1 MRGREFMEFTF
12 ENQGT
17 HTYLVYA
24 VKPEDTVDTMSL
36 GMLTNNKI
44 PGLAAVQFTQKDA
57 EKFIKYNISARVS
70 VRQFLEGVVNRQ
82 RLVGVLQGIV
92 TGLRSSREYMIDP
105 KSVVM
110 DLDYM
115 FVDVSTYQTALVCL
129 PLMNVEDNQVDLG
142 MLLKDIVFH
151 TQFDQTENGDYI
163 AKLLNYLNKPTPF
176 SLDEFGDVLDGIGQ
190 GGLAGSGPAGMSQA
204 PAPAA
209 PVQPSAAPAP
219 APAQT
224 PAPVA
229 APQAVEPPATPAY
242 TYQGKK
248 AAKKPLVR
256 GDAPVPPKAAPV
268 PPKGTPMAA
277 PVPPKAGKEK
287 EPNAQPQQ
295 TQEKEISFFYLM
307 QHYNKENAA
316 AYKAQKQAKKEAKQA
331 GGKEKAP
338 KKAKDKG
345 VPPVGMGYAVP
356 GQSAPQAAPGPAAVP
371 ASAPV
376 AAPTAPNPGPAPTAA
391 PAPQPVAAPQPVQP
405 TSPQP
410 RPTMN
415 FGETTVLM
423 GGAAGE
429 TTVLGVGPGMTPAT
443 QPHLIRRKNNE
454 KIPINKP
461 VFRIGKER
469 SYVDYF
475 IGDNTAISRSHA
487 NFIIREGQYSV
498 VDTNSTN
505 HTFVNGTMVPSN
517 QEVVVSHGDVIRLAN
532 EDFEFRLY

>member
-1 MRGREFMEFTF
+1 MEFTF

-129 PLMNVEDNQVDLG
+129 PLMNVEASQVDLG

-190 GGLAGSGPAGMSQA
+190 GGLTGMSQA

-209 PVQPSAAPAP
+209 PVQPNVAPAP
-219 APAQT
+219 APA

-229 APQAVEPPATPAY
+229 APQAVEPPPTPAY
-242 TYQGKK
+242 TDQGKK

-256 GDAPVPPKAAPV
+256 GGAPVPPKAAPV
-268 PPKGTPMAA
+268 PPKATPMAA

-287 EPNAQPQQ
+287 EQNAQPQQ

-331 GGKEKAP
+331 GGKGKEKPP

-345 VPPVGMGYAVP
+345 VPPSYSVP
-356 GQSAPQAAPGPAAVP
+356 GQSAPQAAGPAAVP

-376 AAPTAPNPGPAPTAA
+376 AAPTAPSPGPVPTAA

-405 TSPQP
+405 TPPQP